1 MSNITILDGAMG
13 SLLEA
18 SGVDVSLPLWSAR
31 ALIEQPASV
40 RDIHRQYIEA
50 GAQVITTCTFRTHG
64 RSLAPAGLA
73 EQAGVLTRR
82 AVTLV
87 LDAAETAGAPP
98 VRIAGGISP
107 LEDCY
112 EPGRSPGYDEA
123 LREHRVMASD
133 LADADVDL
141 LLIETMPAWA
151 EARAALDAAF
161 DTGRPTW
168 LSLALQDAEH
178 LLSGEPLRQCLEAL
192 TRWPDAILANCMPLE
207 KATACVTTLRTVTP
221 SDVAVGVYPNL
232 GRVVDGRW
240 TTTGR
245 AAPEALVVAAQ
256 RWIDAG
262 ATIIGGC
269 CGSTPMHIAA
279 LAGAFGHESPL
290 RPR

>member
-1 MSNITILDGAMG
+1 VSDITILDGAMG

-18 SGVDVSLPLWSAR
+18 SGVEVSLPLWSAR
-31 ALIEQPASV
+31 ALVEQPAAV
-40 RDIHRQYIEA
+40 RDVHRRYIEA
-50 GAQVITTCTFRTHG
+50 GAEVITTCTFRTHG

-82 AVTLV
+82 AVDLV
-87 LDAAETAGAPP
+87 RDAAEAAGAPA
-98 VRIAGGISP
+98 VRVAGGISP

-112 EPGRSPGYDEA
+112 EPTRSPGYDEA
-123 LREHRVMASD
+123 LREHRIMAGD
-133 LADADVDL
+133 LAGADIDL

-161 DTGRPTW
+161 ETGRPVW
-168 LSLALQDAEH
+168 LSLAMRDADH
-178 LLSGEPLRQCLEAL
+178 LLGGESVRQCLETL
-192 TRWPDAILANCMPLE
+192 KRWPDAILANCMPLDV
-207 KATACVTTLRTVTP
+207 APACVATLRQVAP
-221 SDVAVGVYPNL
+221 DDVPVGVYPNL
-232 GRVVDGRW
+232 GRIVDGAW
-240 TTTGR
+240 TTDDRVEAVALTT
-245 AAPEALVVAAQ
+245 AAR
-256 RWIDAG
+256 RWVDAG